1 MAPTLTSTCYLGG
14 IFASFLPLLRRRFC
28 ELGMG
33 STFAPKRDL
42 GFYRYCWMGFSAS
55 CTVLF
60 LPTSLR
66 LSYFISLLTAY
77 VLSCHAGKAACIET
91 RYTLAIVVA
100 VHRSVSCK
108 PLVSAEYNT
117 KCTSFAMMQ
126 QCKRPTKNADRIR
139 SRSTPRSRTCNIT
152 FRTRCSILLAHGRMQ
167 CQCHRGQGISICS
180 PPSHRTCDSRFCQT
194 GSSAPWVMRH
204 FRAASDARQRYY

>member
-1 MAPTLTSTCYLGG
+1 MD
-14 IFASFLPLLRRRFC
+14 
-28 ELGMG
+28 

-42 GFYRYCWMGFSAS
+42 GFSRYCWMGFSAS

-66 LSYFISLLTAY
+66 LSYSISLSTAY
-77 VLSCHAGKAACIET
+77 VLCLHAGKAACIET
-91 RYTLAIVVA
+91 RYTLAMVVA

-126 QCKRPTKNADRIR
+126 QCRRPQNTRTGLDLEAPLVVEHAI
-139 SRSTPRSRTCNIT
+139 SRSILAALYFSRIAECNPGPP
-152 FRTRCSILLAHGRMQ
+152 RTRNLDMFTS
-167 CQCHRGQGISICS
+167 
-180 PPSHRTCDSRFCQT
+180 
-194 GSSAPWVMRH
+194 
-204 FRAASDARQRYY
+204 